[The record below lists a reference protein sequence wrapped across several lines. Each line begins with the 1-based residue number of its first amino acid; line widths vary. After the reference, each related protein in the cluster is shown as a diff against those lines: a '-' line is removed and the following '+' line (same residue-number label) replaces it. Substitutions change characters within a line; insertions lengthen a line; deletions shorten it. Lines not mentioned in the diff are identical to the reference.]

1 MNDTKPLYA
10 RYFHPDAGY
19 LHDHKQASKDG
30 LVVGKRYLVSKII
43 MSQTYTSVYLG
54 DKSYSSVLFEFEDE
68 DGSPHNIYRDP
79 EYNPYISKR

>member
-1 MNDTKPLYA
+1 
-10 RYFHPDAGY
+10 
-19 LHDHKQASKDG
+19 
-30 LVVGKRYLVSKII
+30 

-54 DKSYSSVLFEFEDE
+54 DKSYNSVLFEFEDE